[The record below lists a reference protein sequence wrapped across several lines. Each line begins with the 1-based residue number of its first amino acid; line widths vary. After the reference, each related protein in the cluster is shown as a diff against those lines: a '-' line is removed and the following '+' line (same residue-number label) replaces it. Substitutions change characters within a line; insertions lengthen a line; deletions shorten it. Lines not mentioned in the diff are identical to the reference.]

1 MIIKASHRGGAKQLG
16 LHLLK
21 TEENEHVTVH
31 EMRGFVS
38 DDLIGEMKESYA
50 ISQGTKFQKHLFS
63 VSFNPP
69 SDANVSDEM
78 FEDAANRLEKSCG
91 LTGQPRALVFHEKEG
106 RRHMHAVWSRIDVD
120 TMKARELGL
129 YKYKARE
136 LSKELYLEHNWQMP
150 RGLVD
155 AREADPR
162 NFTLEEWQE
171 CKRMGKNARDVKGQV
186 QDCWAISDNK
196 AAFEAAL
203 SENGMWLAK
212 GDRRGYVAVTHEGET
227 ISLSRYIGKKS
238 KELEAKLG
246 SSDALRSVDETKAHI
261 AKEMSPTFER
271 LISEAKDKGE
281 EERSHIETKRLE
293 MVAQQRADRQKLT
306 QEQQGR
312 SQREAQER
320 SDRLNKGLRGLWDRL
335 TGRHKRIMEENA
347 VSAREAEARDK
358 REREHQLRRQMN
370 ERRKLQT
377 DIQAVRDREKQTLSH
392 LLRDREH
399 LTATNDFEKVRFLQA
414 PEQTRLDAFKDV
426 RRRQSEERLASLKTG
441 RNNALRGPEME
452 R

>member
-38 DDLIGEMKESYA
+38 DDLIGAMKESYA
-50 ISQGTKFQKHLFS
+50 VSHGTKCQTHLFS

-69 SDANVSDEM
+69 SDADVSDEV

-106 RRHMHAVWSRIDVD
+106 RRHMHAVWSRIDAD

-136 LSKELYLEHNWQMP
+136 LSRELYLEHNWQMP
-150 RGLVD
+150 RGLID

-186 QDCWAISDNK
+186 QDCWAISDSK

-212 GDRRGYVAVTHEGET
+212 GDRRGYVAVTHEGDT

-246 SSDALRSVDETKAHI
+246 KAETLRSVEETKAHI

-271 LISEAKDKGE
+271 LISETKNKGE

-293 MVAQQRADRQKLT
+293 MVTQQRAERQTLL
-306 QEQQGR
+306 QEQQVR
-312 SQREAQER
+312 CQREAQER
-320 SDRLNKGLRGLWDRL
+320 SDRINKGLRGLWDRL
-335 TGRHKRIMEENA
+335 TGRHKRVLEANTTA
-347 VSAREAEARDK
+347 AKEAEQRDN
-358 REREHQLRRQMN
+358 RERDAQIRKQMN
-370 ERRKLQT
+370 DRRKLQT
-377 DIQAVRDREKQTLSH
+377 DIQAARDREKQTLAD
-392 LLRDREH
+392 LLRDRES
-399 LTATNDFEKVRFLQA
+399 LAGQYEFEKGSIDRIQQKSFRERDFDEYKRTRR
-414 PEQTRLDAFKDV
+414 EQVIKQPYSSREID
-426 RRRQSEERLASLKTG
+426 R
-441 RNNALRGPEME
+441 AL
-452 R
+452 

>member
-21 TEENEHVTVH
+21 TENEHVTVH

-38 DDLIGEMKESYA
+38 DDLIGAMKESYA
-50 ISQGTKFQKHLFS
+50 ISHGTKCQTHLFS

-69 SDANVSDEM
+69 SDVDVSDEM

-106 RRHMHAVWSRIDVD
+106 RRHMHAVWSRIDAD

-136 LSKELYLEHNWQMP
+136 LSKELYLEHNWKMP

-186 QDCWAISDNK
+186 QDCWAISDNR

-212 GDRRGYVAVTHEGET
+212 GDRRSYVAVTHEGET

-246 SSDALRSVDETKAHI
+246 SSEALRSVDETKAHI

-281 EERSHIETKRLE
+281 EARAAIDTKRLE
-293 MVAQQRADRQKLT
+293 MVEGQRIERQKLT
-306 QEQQGR
+306 HEQQVR
-312 SQREAQER
+312 SQREVQER
-320 SDRLNKGLRGLWDRL
+320 SDRFNKGLRGLWDRL
-335 TGRHKRIMEENA
+335 TGRHRRIIEENA
-347 VSAREAEARDK
+347 VSVREAEARDK
-358 REREHQLRRQMN
+358 REREHQIRKQMD
-370 ERRKLQT
+370 ERRNLQT
-377 DIQAVRDREKQTLSH
+377 DIQAVRDCEKQILAD
-392 LLRDREH
+392 LYRDRER
-399 LTATNDFEKVRFLQA
+399 LTASKDFEIVHSLQA
-414 PEQTRLDAFKDV
+414 PGQTRLDAFKEM
-426 RRRQSEERLASLKTG
+426 RRRQSEERGASREVG
-441 RNNALRGPEME
+441 RNTAQGGPEME